1 MEKNSKEL
9 TNVNESTILKLLKKI
24 SNFFKGN
31 KRIIENND
39 EKVMNKI
46 DQKDKVTN
54 DFKSRLSGEFN
65 EIQRLERI
73 REQYEKN
80 EDYIN
85 QISTKDLIK
94 LTEMNNREICDIEN
108 QIKREKSAV

>member
-1 MEKNSKEL
+1 MEKNSNEL
-9 TNVNESTILKLLKKI
+9 TNVNESSIIRFLKKI

-39 EKVMNKI
+39 ELIMDKINK
-46 DQKDKVTN
+46 KGNVTN
-54 DFKSRLSGEFN
+54 DFKSKLSGEYN
-65 EIQRLERI
+65 EIQRLEKI

-80 EDYIN
+80 EEYIN
-85 QISTKDLIK
+85 QITTKDLIK